1 MAVFKINKTKD
12 YTVMSNNHLRERE
25 MSLKAKGLLSI
36 MLSLPNNWDYSVN
49 GLVAICKEN
58 ETSINSALKELKEF
72 GYLKVEKLLPNQTKT
87 GRIEYVYNIFE
98 TPQQK
103 QKQDPGFLGVEI
115 LALENQG
122 QLNNNNKVTNNNNN
136 NNNVGQSHDN
146 AINIIDY
153 LNLKAVTRFKPVNS
167 NLNLIKARLKDYTI
181 EELKAVIDLK
191 VKEWKGTK
199 MQQYIRPS
207 TLFNAT
213 KFESYIGG
221 LKPIAENNFDK
232 PKSREYSKEE
242 FENFFD
248 NLEEVTV

>member
-12 YTVMSNNHLRERE
+12 YTVMSNNHLKERK

-98 TPQQK
+98 KPQQA

-115 LALENQG
+115 LGVENKG
-122 QLNNNNKVTNNNNN
+122 QLNTNNKVTNNNNN

-153 LNLKAVTRFKPVNS
+153 LNLKAGTRFKPVNS

-199 MQQYIRPS
+199 MQQYIRPQ

-221 LKPIAENNFDK
+221 LKPIVENNFDK

-242 FENFFD
+242 FENLFD
-248 NLEEVTV
+248 DLEEVTV